1 MELSLLHKPSK
12 ALNIYMYVFAFYH
25 PISYSS
31 PLLLVSSQRI
41 SLACL
46 VHYYCRGDDG
56 VSTQSTMCHKNM
68 FSVRSSCPDY
78 DRYWFSGIPFEG
90 TYLEGTLRKWGQH

>member
-1 MELSLLHKPSK
+1 MILLLALPNHSSLD
-12 ALNIYMYVFAFYH
+12 MYVFAFYH

-68 FSVRSSCPDY
+68 LGVRSSCPDY
-78 DRYWFSGIPFEG
+78 DRYRLVEFLSIV
-90 TYLEGTLRKWGQH
+90 